1 MIKFQSFFRISRTG
15 EAVQGLSSNLYIKIC
30 LIADTSLAF
39 QAFTWPEKT
48 DCPLLFRDTSSCCS
62 WSGSSDGSYDSE
74 LEHWAW
80 NHEACRFSLQ
90 LYDAVCC
97 TDQTKWRTLLVR
109 KNSQHLHCVLYFKFL
124 VYCTV
129 MHPVRCTMC
138 SILRKGGNR
147 GSKGLHWFSI
157 YCFSSCI
164 SVFCISHPEMRCA
177 RACKILDSWGSG
189 FGTPFVSADPS
200 ESMPPPE
207 SLIL

>member
-1 MIKFQSFFRISRTG
+1 MEQNSSFSSFPLTRENRLPSFHSETHHLV
-15 EAVQGLSSNLYIKIC
+15 AVGQVAVMAVMTVNLSDEHETTRLADSLCSYMMRYAAQTRQNGGLY
-30 LIADTSLAF
+30 
-39 QAFTWPEKT
+39 
-48 DCPLLFRDTSSCCS
+48 
-62 WSGSSDGSYDSE
+62 WSE
-74 LEHWAW
+74 
-80 NHEACRFSLQ
+80 
-90 LYDAVCC
+90 
-97 TDQTKWRTLLVR
+97 

-164 SVFCISHPEMRCA
+164 SVFCISHPEMRCGA

-207 SLIL
+207 SLIF